1 MTVEESL
8 NKSLYKIELYLIKVI
23 PMVLSGIALLN
34 TVLSYLYIDVPLL
47 SYLGGVSVLTII
59 FLYISSYVFK
69 FCAYHRMFIHYITV
83 NWVLNIYDYYIG
95 IPLSNKGLFLLYM
108 SITGIT
114 LFIILYYHVKSKENN
129 SEASKGDSR

>member
-1 MTVEESL
+1 MEESL

-47 SYLGGVSVLTII
+47 SYLGGVSVLTIA
-59 FLYISSYVFK
+59 FLYISSYVFR

-83 NWVLNIYDYYIG
+83 NWVLNIIDYYIG
-95 IPLSNKGLFLLYM
+95 IPLDNKELFMMYII
-108 SITGIT
+108 ITGIF
-114 LFIILYYHVKSKENN
+114 LFIVLYLKLKVCKH
-129 SEASKGDSR
+129 